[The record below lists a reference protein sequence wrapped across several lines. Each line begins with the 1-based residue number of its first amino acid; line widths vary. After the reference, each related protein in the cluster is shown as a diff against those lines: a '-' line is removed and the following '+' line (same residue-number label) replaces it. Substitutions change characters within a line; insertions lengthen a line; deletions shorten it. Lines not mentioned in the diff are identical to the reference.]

1 MRRII
6 TDFARSYSQ
15 SHTHTYANAVS
26 FILKLSFYPA
36 RANHL
41 VALNQSAACAHSGR
55 STRCRLGQRL
65 QRFSAHRFQSH
76 AKRKSHFAH

>member
-6 TDFARSYSQ
+6 TDFARRHSQ
-15 SHTHTYANAVS
+15 SHAHTYATAVS
-26 FILKLSFYPA
+26 FILKLSFHSA

-41 VALNQSAACAHSGR
+41 VALDQSAAGAHSSR

-65 QRFSAHRFQSH
+65 QRFSAHRFESY
-76 AKRKSHFAH
+76 AERKSHFAH